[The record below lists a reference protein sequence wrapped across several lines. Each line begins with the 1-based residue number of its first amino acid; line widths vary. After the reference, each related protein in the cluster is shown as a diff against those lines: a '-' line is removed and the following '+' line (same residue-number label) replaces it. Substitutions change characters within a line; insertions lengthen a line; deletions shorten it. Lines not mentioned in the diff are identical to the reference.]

1 MTDGSGR
8 PDASAV
14 VSSPGVGFETEIKPL
29 FRELDRYEMDFV
41 FDLWS
46 YEDVKQH
53 AASILDRIVDG
64 TMPCDVSWPAEQ
76 IDVLRAW
83 IAGGCQP

>member
-1 MTDGSGR
+1 
-8 PDASAV
+8 
-14 VSSPGVGFETEIKPL
+14 VGFETEIKPL

-46 YEDVKQH
+46 YDDVKQH

-64 TMPCDVSWPAEQ
+64 TMPCDVSWPAER
-76 IDVLRAW
+76 IDALRAW
-83 IAGGCQP
+83 IADGCPP